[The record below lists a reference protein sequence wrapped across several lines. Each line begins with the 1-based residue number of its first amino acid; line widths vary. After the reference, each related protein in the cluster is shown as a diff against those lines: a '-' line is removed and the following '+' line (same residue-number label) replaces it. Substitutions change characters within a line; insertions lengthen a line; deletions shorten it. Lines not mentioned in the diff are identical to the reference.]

1 VSLTVKRVI
10 GLLFFLPW
18 ASMELLQ
25 QNGQRADS
33 AYWVGLVCGLI
44 TAYIWSEK
52 PPKVWIMAVLGTAL
66 ATIRLIIIYGL
77 HLRLV
82 HQ

>member
-18 ASMELLQ
+18 AFMELLPQ
-25 QNGQRADS
+25 GGQRADS

-44 TAYIWSEK
+44 TAHIWSEK
-52 PPKVWIMAVLGTAL
+52 PPKLWLMAVLGAAL
-66 ATIRLIIIYGL
+66 VAVRLAIIYGL
-77 HLRLV
+77 HLSLV

>member
-1 VSLTVKRVI
+1 
-10 GLLFFLPW
+10 
-18 ASMELLQ
+18 MELLQ
-25 QNGQRADS
+25 QDGRRADS

-52 PPKVWIMAVLGTAL
+52 PPKIWIMALLGFVL
-66 ATIRLIIIYGL
+66 ATIRLVVIYGL
-77 HLRLV
+77 RLKLV